1 MKATFLFPQ
10 IIGDGRVDIF
20 LKWIFLA
27 KQHGRNLQLKLDWSK
42 VSFISPAGFAV
53 LACLFD
59 TLIEQKARIFS
70 VHVPKKLREFPAVNH
85 LIHPGRFSILPPA
98 TLQNF
103 ENGAILLAGRQNA
116 IDPLFSERLHEKFS
130 LRLSG
135 DLIYAAVLTLNELM
149 QNSVDHAASERYYL
163 YAGLW
168 GKEFHA
174 GCLDMGITI
183 PAKLEQKYIRNND
196 LEYLELALQKGTGT
210 RRTRTGGFGL
220 YYFFEFLKESG
231 GKLTIVSRGAQIRRY
246 FKTRKSQK
254 NILKYR
260 LPGTWCF
267 ARFPLEGS
275 Q

>member
-1 MKATFLFPQ
+1 MTLRLPQ
-10 IIGDGRVDIF
+10 TIGDGRVDIF
-20 LKWIFLA
+20 LKWIVLT
-27 KQHGRNLQLKLDWSK
+27 KQHGSGLKLKLDWSK
-42 VSFISPAGFAV
+42 VSSISPAGFAI

-59 TLIEQKARIFS
+59 TFIEQKAQVSNI
-70 VHVPKKLREFPAVNH
+70 HVPKKLKEFPAVNH
-85 LIHPGRFSILPPA
+85 MIHLGRFSALPPA
-98 TLQNF
+98 TIQNY
-103 ENGAILLAGRQNA
+103 ENSMSLLAGRHNA
-116 IDPLFSERLHEKFS
+116 IDPLFSERLQEKFS
-130 LRLSG
+130 PYLSEG
-135 DLIYAAVLTLNELM
+135 LLYAAVLTLNELM
-149 QNSVDHAASERYYL
+149 QNSVDHATSERYYL

-168 GKEFHA
+168 NNEFHT

-183 PAKLEQKYIRNND
+183 PAKLEQKYVCNND

-210 RRTRTGGFGL
+210 RRMRTGGFGL